1 VVGPPGAGK
10 SRLVHELRRRVEQRR
25 HPAWWQ
31 KGRSAPFP
39 GGAALWPLAEI
50 LKLHSGVLDDDQ
62 LVPQLGRD
70 ERDLGAGATPR

>member
-70 ERDLGAGATPR
+70 ERDLGAMAMPG